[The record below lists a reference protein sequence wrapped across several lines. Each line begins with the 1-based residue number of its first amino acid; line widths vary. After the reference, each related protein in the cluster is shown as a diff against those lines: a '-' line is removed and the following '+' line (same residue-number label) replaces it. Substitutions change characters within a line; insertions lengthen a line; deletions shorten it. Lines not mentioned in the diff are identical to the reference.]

1 MASHIVGV
9 IDVLLHKLFFRT
21 PTTSMTAPTLDKPL
35 EKVHPDNLPHIGH
48 EEAANG
54 LVALVDHSEKHDVS
68 QGIHAS
74 SHTIF
79 SIPWIHKLIPG
90 IEKLAAAYHI
100 GNFVAI
106 RGSKNQIF
114 EAMPL
119 YARIGMHLLF
129 YGSAE
134 IKLLH
139 WQSIEHLL
147 REQSVKE
154 GKVYDS
160 PESVQNIASF
170 IATYQLSTEELLE
183 PDISKYKTFN
193 EFFYRK
199 LKPTARP
206 VDHADDP
213 LSICSA
219 ADCRLTVYNTVDL
232 AKQFWIK
239 GREFTV
245 PNLLGVDAG
254 SNEATTFDGSS
265 LAIFRLAP
273 SDYHRFHCP
282 IDATVGEITH
292 IPGQYYTVNP
302 QAVNEQGF
310 DVFTA
315 NTRSVLYLTH
325 TATGLPVAFVA
336 IGALLVGSIVWTNG
350 GEKGRVIKKGDELGH
365 VYSHIS
371 PTEAAPLSRCS
382 PRALSSALPSTPF
395 CRAQLR
401 EKKTRF
407 DEDLVANSLI
417 PVETLVK
424 VGNSLGRTPS
434 KA

>member
-1 MASHIVGV
+1 MS
-9 IDVLLHKLFFRT
+9 T
-21 PTTSMTAPTLDKPL
+21 PQPVDKPL
-35 EKVHPDNLPHIGH
+35 EHVHPDNLPELTHDQ
-48 EEAANG
+48 AADG
-54 LVALVDHSEKHDVS
+54 LAALVDHSQKHDVS
-68 QGIHAS
+68 TGIHAS

-90 IEKLAAAYHI
+90 IEKLATAYHI

-106 RGSKNQIF
+106 RGSKEQIF

-134 IKLLH
+134 ITLLR

-147 REQSVKE
+147 KEQSVKE

-160 PESVQNIASF
+160 PESVQSIPSF
-170 IATYQLSTEELLE
+170 VATYSISTDELLQ
-183 PDISKYKTFN
+183 PDLTKYNTFN
-193 EFFYRK
+193 EFFSRK
-199 LKPTARP
+199 LKPDARP

-213 LSICSA
+213 LAICSA
-219 ADCRLTVYNTVDL
+219 ADCRLTVYQTIDL

-245 PNLLGVDAG
+245 PNLLGVAAA
-254 SNEATTFDGSS
+254 SKEAAIFDGSS
-265 LAIFRLAP
+265 VAIFRLAP

-282 IDATVGEITH
+282 IDGTVGEITH

-302 QAVNEQGF
+302 QAVNEPGF

-315 NTRSVLYLTH
+315 NTRSVLYLSH
-325 TATGLPVAFVA
+325 AATGLPVAFVA
-336 IGALLVGSIVWTNG
+336 IGALLVGSIGWTNG
-350 GEKGRVIKKGDELGH
+350 AEKGKTLKKGDELGYFAYGGST
-365 VYSHIS
+365 VV
-371 PTEAAPLSRCS
+371 
-382 PRALSSALPSTPF
+382 ALFPKGVI
-395 CRAQLR
+395 
-401 EKKTRF
+401 EF
-407 DEDLVANSLI
+407 DADLVSNSLV

-434 KA
+434 QA